1 MVYELALKID
11 KRNYFQYYFSLLK
24 TRHIL
29 IFVFYS
35 NDYNSTII
43 KINLFFLSFAIY
55 FLVNALFFDDKTM
68 HKIYSTGGS
77 YDFIYQIPK
86 IIYSSLISTII
97 NSLLKSLSL
106 SELNILE
113 LKKENN
119 INQLDDKAL
128 KVEKCLCYKF
138 MIFFRLSFVLLLFC
152 WYYLSCFCVVYKNTQ
167 ILLIKDSIIGFNLC
181 LLYPLVLYLIPGI
194 FRIPSLKNPKKNNK
208 ALYNFSKFLQIF

>member
-11 KRNYFQYYFSLLK
+11 KRTYFQYYFSLIK

-35 NDYNSTII
+35 SDYNSTII

-68 HKIYSTGGS
+68 HNIYITGGS
-77 YDFIYQIPK
+77 YDFLYQIPK

-97 NSLLKSLSL
+97 NMILKTLSL

-113 LKKENN
+113 LKNENN
-119 INQLDDKAL
+119 VSKLDNKVL
-128 KVEKCLCYKF
+128 KIEKCLCYKF
-138 MIFFRLSFVLLLFC
+138 MIFFRLSFVLLLFS
-152 WYYLSCFCVVYKNTQ
+152 WYYLSCFCVVYKNSQ

-194 FRIPSLKNPKKNNK
+194 FRIPSLKNPKNNK
-208 ALYNFSKFLQIF
+208 KVLYNFSKFLQIF

>member
-11 KRNYFQYYFSLLK
+11 KRTYFQYYFSLIK

-43 KINLFFLSFAIY
+43 KLNLFFLSFAIY
-55 FLVNALFFDDKTM
+55 FVVNALFFDDKTM
-68 HKIYSTGGS
+68 HNIYITGGS
-77 YDFIYQIPK
+77 YDFLYQIPK

-97 NSLLKSLSL
+97 NTILKSLSL

-119 INQLDDKAL
+119 VNKLDNKVL
-128 KVEKCLCYKF
+128 KIEKCLCYKF

-194 FRIPSLKNPKKNNK
+194 FRIPSLKNPKNNKK